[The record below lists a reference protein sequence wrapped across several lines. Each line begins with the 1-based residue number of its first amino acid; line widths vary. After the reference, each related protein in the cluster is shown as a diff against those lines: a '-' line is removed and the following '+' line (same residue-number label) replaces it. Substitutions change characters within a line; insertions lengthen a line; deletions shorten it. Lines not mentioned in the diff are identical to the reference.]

1 MDEGDDIKNDI
12 AKLRRATDFSL
23 RATKETA
30 RAIGRSMAAFVAT
43 ERHLWLTLY
52 QISDKDRVFLLD
64 APIPLLAC
72 SVMRLTQSSTGFR
85 SLRNRRRLFSDFSLA
100 VLKVRLIGRI
110 SPSRV
115 PAPHIKKSK
124 NRELP
129 LVPLL
134 KVEDRRGGGGT
145 PGRSPQRRWQIWG
158 PSFLIRRLRPK
169 GPDAYG
175 PGSLRAGPSGVKRY
189 TPPYTVPVSPQCP
202 QEIVPLPLPPPVL
215 QGTAISSECFSQLPP
230 ENVAVLR
237 GSLPPKKCLEK
248 PFPAGLPLQGTEL
261 GVSMGPVHC
270 RERVQD
276 SVWITSTSIQRGVS
290 HSGGPR
296 AGSGNGTRSSYSL
309 EEGGHRGGPS
319 SRQRVRV
326 LQPILHR
333 SEEGWGVAS
342 YSRSEII

>member
-1 MDEGDDIKNDI
+1 MVTRAVAKLNIELPAERECQERPKSKLDERFLCSRSPPPCWGLTFFPDLHIEVSRLWNKPYSARLFSPDVSHYSNVLGLNECSYGKIPRVEDTLAGYLLPGDASSLKAPVLATKSLQTSSALVGKAYMAAGQAGGCLQAYQADLLKEMDEGDDIKNNDI

-124 NRELP
+124 NGELP

-134 KVEDRRGGGGT
+134 KVKDRRGGG
-145 PGRSPQRRWQIWG
+145 
-158 PSFLIRRLRPK
+158 
-169 GPDAYG
+169 
-175 PGSLRAGPSGVKRY
+175 
-189 TPPYTVPVSPQCP
+189 
-202 QEIVPLPLPPPVL
+202 
-215 QGTAISSECFSQLPP
+215 
-230 ENVAVLR
+230 
-237 GSLPPKKCLEK
+237 
-248 PFPAGLPLQGTEL
+248 
-261 GVSMGPVHC
+261 H
-270 RERVQD
+270 
-276 SVWITSTSIQRGVS
+276 
-290 HSGGPR
+290 
-296 AGSGNGTRSSYSL
+296 
-309 EEGGHRGGPS
+309 
-319 SRQRVRV
+319 
-326 LQPILHR
+326 
-333 SEEGWGVAS
+333 
-342 YSRSEII
+342 SRSKSSKEMTDLRTVIFNKKASAKRS